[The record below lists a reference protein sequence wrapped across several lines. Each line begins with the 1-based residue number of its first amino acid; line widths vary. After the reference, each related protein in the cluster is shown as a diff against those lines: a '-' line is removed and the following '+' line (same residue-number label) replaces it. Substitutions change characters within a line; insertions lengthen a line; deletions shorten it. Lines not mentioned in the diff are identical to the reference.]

1 MKVHDRVVAALVLVD
16 HLRQSGHNNTHTH
29 MGEGMKLK
37 LMVSATG
44 HFLTHFSIRPNKVQF
59 GGTN

>member
-1 MKVHDRVVAALVLVD
+1 MKVHDGVVAALVLVD
-16 HLRQSGHNNTHTH
+16 HLRQSGHNNTH
-29 MGEGMKLK
+29 MVEGMELK